1 MTIDDVDFARLYRQH
16 MAAARAR
23 RPPEAWD
30 ARAEK
35 MGRGRR
41 DEDYVEAFLSRM
53 DFSGC
58 ATLLDVGCGWGAIA
72 IAAAPRL
79 ETVWGLDYSPRM
91 LELLVANAEAAGLA
105 NVRPILRAWE
115 DDWSDVPEC
124 DLVVASRSTLVLD
137 MEDALLRLN
146 AKARRRVYLTSRVG
160 GTFVDVAAC
169 AAIGREPPP
178 AAPDYVYALN
188 ILHRMGVHAR
198 VDYIAAADRGPRR
211 RTPEERLRRLEADL
225 GGLTGAEREAFVAW
239 VAREPDPPAPGDRPP
254 LWALLSWDSPRRE

>member
-1 MTIDDVDFARLYRQH
+1 MTIDDVDFARIYREH

-30 ARAEK
+30 ARAERA
-35 MGRGRR
+35 GRGKG
-41 DEDYVEAFLSRM
+41 DEAYVEAFVGRM
-53 DFSGC
+53 DFTGC
-58 ATLLDVGCGWGAIA
+58 ATLLDVGCGWGAVA
-72 IAAAPRL
+72 LAAAPRL

-91 LELLVANAEAAGLA
+91 LELLAANAEAAGLG
-105 NVRPILRAWE
+105 NVRAILRSWE

-169 AAIGREPPP
+169 CAIGREPPP
-178 AAPDYVYALN
+178 AAPDYIYALN
-188 ILHRMGVHAR
+188 ILHRMGIHAR
-198 VDYIAAADRGPRR
+198 VDYIDASDRGRR
-211 RTPEERLRRLEADL
+211 QRTPEERLRRLDADL
-225 GGLTGAEREAFVAW
+225 GGLTAREREAFAAW
-239 VAREPDPPAPGDRPP
+239 IAREPEGPASGDRPP
-254 LWALLSWDSPRRE
+254 RWAFLSWEAAG